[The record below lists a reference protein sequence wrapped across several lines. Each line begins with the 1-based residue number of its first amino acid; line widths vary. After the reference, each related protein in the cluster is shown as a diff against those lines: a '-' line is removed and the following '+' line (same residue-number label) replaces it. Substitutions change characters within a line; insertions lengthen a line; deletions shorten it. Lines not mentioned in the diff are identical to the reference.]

1 MKIFT
6 QKINFH
12 CLFHDNLT
20 FCEISDFFADI
31 LETMETLGYFGG
43 AVNGQKG
50 GGGEIFAVSTLFSC
64 LVLDLP
70 PNKCQKRNPIGQE
83 DSQ

>member
-1 MKIFT
+1 
-6 QKINFH
+6 
-12 CLFHDNLT
+12 
-20 FCEISDFFADI
+20 
-31 LETMETLGYFGG
+31 METLGYFEG